1 MSRSFTITALMLV
14 VLAAGIWCLGCGS
27 GSDDEIVARVGRTNI
42 TKSYLMQKMAELPP
56 FAQQQFAGPEGT
68 IAFLHRLVDEE
79 VLYQAALK
87 AGHDQD
93 PEVVRAL
100 EAVKRRAVIQA
111 FYAEGVE
118 ATTVVPDENVEAYYE
133 EHGEQFQRRGRVKF
147 RHILVPT
154 RAAAD
159 AARSRVLGGEDFASV
174 AREVSTDSAT
184 KSAGGLMASVTQ
196 GDGAPGA
203 GMDVAFIE
211 RIREWK
217 AGEVTDPL
225 RSERGWHVVR
235 IEEKVDDGLK
245 PLEEVREQIVKSLL
259 PEKTREHYEEI
270 LADLKESYGVRVN
283 EDVFRAKP
291 RSEEELFTLAQETE
305 DPLTRLNYYSELVF
319 NYPDGE
325 HAAEAQFM
333 IGFIHAE
340 ELSNYEAARNAFT
353 RMKTLYP
360 DSALVPSADWM
371 LEHMGDENPPFEE
384 GDVISQ

>member
-1 MSRSFTITALMLV
+1 MSRSFLIAALMLV

-42 TKSYLMQKMAELPP
+42 TKTYLMQKLAELPP

-111 FYAEGVE
+111 FYAADVE
-118 ATTVVPDENVEAYYE
+118 ATTVVPDENVEAYYA

-147 RHILVPT
+147 RHILVST

-184 KSAGGLMASVTQ
+184 KSAGGLMASVKQ
-196 GDGAPGA
+196 GDGAPDA
-203 GMDVAFIE
+203 GMDAAFIE

-225 RSERGWHVVR
+225 RSDRGWHVVR
-235 IEEKVDDGLK
+235 IEEKVDEGVK

-270 LADLKESYGVRVN
+270 LAGLKESYGVSVN

-371 LEHMGDENPPFEE
+371 LEHMGEENPPFEE

>member
-1 MSRSFTITALMLV
+1 MSRSFTIAALMLV

-100 EAVKRRAVIQA
+100 DAVKRRAVIQA

-196 GDGAPGA
+196 GDGAPDA
-203 GMDVAFIE
+203 GMDAAFIE

-371 LEHMGDENPPFEE
+371 LEHMGEENPPFEE

>member
-1 MSRSFTITALMLV
+1 MSRSFTIAALILV

-42 TKSYLMQKMAELPP
+42 TKTHLMEKMAELPP

-111 FYAEGVE
+111 FYAEDVE
-118 ATTVVPDENVEAYYE
+118 AKTVVPDESVEAYYE

-147 RHILVPT
+147 RHILVST
-154 RAAAD
+154 QAEAD

-184 KSAGGLMASVTQ
+184 RSAGGLMASVKQ
-196 GDGAPGA
+196 GDGAPDA
-203 GMDVAFIE
+203 GMDAAFIE
-211 RIREWK
+211 RVREWK

-225 RSERGWHVVR
+225 RSDRGWHVVR
-235 IEEKVDDGLK
+235 IEEKVDEGVK

-259 PEKTREHYEEI
+259 PEKTREHYEEV
-270 LADLKESYGVRVN
+270 LAGLKESYGVSVN

-360 DSALVPSADWM
+360 DSALVASADWM
-371 LEHMGDENPPFEE
+371 LEHMGEENPPFEE